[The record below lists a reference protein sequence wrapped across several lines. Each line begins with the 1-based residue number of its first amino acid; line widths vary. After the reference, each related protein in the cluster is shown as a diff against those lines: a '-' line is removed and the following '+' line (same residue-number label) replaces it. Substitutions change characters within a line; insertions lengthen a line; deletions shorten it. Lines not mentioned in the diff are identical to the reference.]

1 MMENSALKRVIRT
14 AAPRRGEPVEHCD
27 VCSEQV
33 PEQHRHLLDTDT
45 GELMCTCQA
54 CSLLFDRDAAS
65 NGHYRRV
72 PERRL
77 RLQSVPTEKL
87 GVPVG
92 LAFFVPRGDGTVL
105 AHYPSP
111 AGPTQ
116 WDVDR
121 QAWDEVAE
129 ACPELGEMC
138 HDVEALLVNTTAEA
152 RQQWIVGIDD
162 CYRLVG
168 VVRQNWKGLSGGGTV
183 WPEIRRFFA
192 GLDEQR

>member
-1 MMENSALKRVIRT
+1 MSSSALARVIRT
-14 AAPRRGEPVEHCD
+14 AGPRRSAPVEHCD
-27 VCSEQV
+27 VCSEAV
-33 PEQHRHLLDTDT
+33 PEEHRHLLDTET
-45 GELMCTCQA
+45 GELMCACQA

-72 PERRL
+72 PERRV
-77 RLQSVPTEKL
+77 RLDPVPTEKL

-92 LAFFVPRGDGTVL
+92 LAFFVVRGDGMVL

-116 WDVDR
+116 WEVDR
-121 QAWDEVAE
+121 QAWDEVVEDCA
-129 ACPELGEMC
+129 ELGDMC
-138 HDVEALLVNTTAEA
+138 QDVEALLVNTAA
-152 RQQWIVGIDD
+152 DQRQHWIVGIDD

-168 VVRQNWKGLSGGGTV
+168 VVRQHWKGLSGGGTV

-192 GLDEQR
+192 ELDQQR